1 LRNQDSLATILL
13 CGRLGGGE
21 VTPLKASEFWSLC
34 DRVDSPGALL
44 GASAGELG
52 DTLDIDAVRAA
63 AVVRLLGRGTAVA
76 FELERLTSSGI
87 ATLTPFDD
95 GYPHRLVE
103 RLDQHA
109 PPVLHT
115 AGPVALLGMRNVA
128 IVGDAVDG
136 AITDDASRLAAEA
149 AERLVAS
156 GVAVVSGAGTGL
168 TRTAMDATFAVEGTV
183 IAVLADSLTNTLR
196 RPEIRRAVLAGHA
209 VMCTPYGPDTL
220 LRAATERGRRKL
232 IHALADVTFVVT
244 ADPEGGA
251 FAAAV
256 EALEGDVGRV
266 AVWRG
271 PGEGPGNAAL
281 VERGAVPVTSLED
294 LPGLVPGEADK
305 PDGPPPDMTGAAP
318 ADTDAPEPP
327 TSTALPVSDQASLFD
342 PPGP

>member
-1 LRNQDSLATILL
+1 MRNQDSLATILL
-13 CGRLGGGE
+13 CGRLGGGA

-34 DRVDSPGALL
+34 DRVRSPGPLL
-44 GASAGELG
+44 GTSAGELAE
-52 DTLDIDAVRAA
+52 TLDIDAVRAA
-63 AVVRLLGRGTAVA
+63 SVVGLLGRGTAVA

-103 RLDQHA
+103 RLGHGA

-115 AGPVALLGMRNVA
+115 AGPVELCGLSGVA
-128 IVGDAVDG
+128 IVGDAAAG
-136 AITDDASRLAAEA
+136 ASDDASGVSAEA
-149 AERLVAS
+149 AERLVAA
-156 GVAVVSGAGTGL
+156 GVVVVSGAGVGI
-168 TRTAMDATFAVEGTV
+168 TRTAMDAALAVEGTV
-183 IAVLADSLTNTLR
+183 VAVLADSLTNTLR

-220 LRAATERGRRKL
+220 RRPATERGRRTL
-232 IHALADVTFVVT
+232 IHALADVTFVVA

-256 EALEGDVGRV
+256 EALDADVGRV

-281 VERGAVPVTSLED
+281 VELGAVAVTSLD
-294 LPGLVPGEADK
+294 GLTALVGGGTPAPNVPDA
-305 PDGPPPDMTGAAP
+305 PPEPSEVAP
-318 ADTDAPEPP
+318 AEPP
-327 TSTALPVSDQASLFD
+327 ASSVPPVTEQASLFD
-342 PPGP
+342 PPDS